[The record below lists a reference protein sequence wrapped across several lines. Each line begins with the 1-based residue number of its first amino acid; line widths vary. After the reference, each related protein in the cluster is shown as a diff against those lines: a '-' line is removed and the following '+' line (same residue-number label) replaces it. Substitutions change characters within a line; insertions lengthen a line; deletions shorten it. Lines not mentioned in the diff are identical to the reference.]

1 MKLSKRTATALG
13 TLIAD
18 KLHDC
23 ESVDARQGVLD
34 VFYAIQ
40 DSLVDEEYPTY
51 RALTDAYRA
60 RLDHLEPIQSIQAVS
75 A

>member
-1 MKLSKRTATALG
+1 MKLSKRTATALS

-18 KLHDC
+18 KLHAC
-23 ESVDARQGVLD
+23 ESVDARQGD
-34 VFYAIQ
+34 IDDFYAIQ
-40 DSLVDEEYPTY
+40 DSLVDEEYPHS